1 MINIST
7 CKTERWKTQMVKITK
22 ATETRLRST
31 IGEVENA
38 EEQYALASS
47 LVESGARVQN
57 IINVIDKYKDQ
68 EQNWYELESQYK
80 GKDVYL
86 VRDNDEYSLKTPPH
100 KMEPKYLRTAQQA
113 HKIAENGQSLDP
125 ILFELDTIEN
135 KQNIPKEFETRIK
148 EAFKVNDV
156 EINKFNGQDLSI
168 VSYGK
173 TEQKAMIV
181 RRPHTD
187 ENFDRLNQQ
196 VSNWPNA
203 EIYQVVVDGE
213 SEMSDRQLQTL
224 EKSTRNIT
232 VSYVNGDEAKTL
244 VNRIAK
250 HIEPQAV
257 ITVAQDENEV
267 LITNDD
273 LNMEESAPGQ
283 APIDKESDADILLT
297 DDDLADLQ
305 MIQNGSKLEA

>member
-1 MINIST
+1 
-7 CKTERWKTQMVKITK
+7 MVKITK

-38 EEQYALASS
+38 EEQYALASN
-47 LVESGARVQN
+47 LVESGARIQN

-86 VRDNDEYSLKTPPH
+86 VRDNDEYTIKTPPH
-100 KMEPKYLRTAQQA
+100 KMEPKYLRTAQQV
-113 HKIAENGQSLDP
+113 HKIAENGQALDP
-125 ILFELDTIEN
+125 ILFELDAVEN

-156 EINKFNGQDLSI
+156 ELNKFNGQDLSI

-173 TEQKAMIV
+173 SEQKAMIV
-181 RRPHTD
+181 RRPHTE

-203 EIYQVVVDGE
+203 EIYQVVVNGE

-232 VSYVNGDEAKTL
+232 VSYVNGEDANTL

-257 ITVAQDENEV
+257 MAAAQDENEV

-273 LNMEESAPGQ
+273 LNMEEDAPGQ
-283 APIDKESDADILLT
+283 APDTKESDADILLT

-305 MIQNGSKLEA
+305 IAQNESGLEV

>member
-7 CKTERWKTQMVKITK
+7 CKTERRKTQMVKITK

-31 IGEVENA
+31 IGEVESA

-68 EQNWYELESQYK
+68 ERNWYDLESQYK

-86 VRDNDEYSLKTPPH
+86 VRDNDEYILKTPPH
-100 KMEPKYLRTAQQA
+100 KMEPKYLRTAQQV
-113 HKIAENGQSLDP
+113 HKIAENGQALDP
-125 ILFELDTIEN
+125 ILFELDTVED

-148 EAFKVNDV
+148 ESFKVNDV

-187 ENFDRLNQQ
+187 ENFDRLNRQ

-257 ITVAQDENEV
+257 ITVTQDENEV

-273 LNMEESAPGQ
+273 LNIEESAPSQ
-283 APIDKESDADILLT
+283 APNVKESDADILLT
-297 DDDLADLQ
+297 NDDLADLQ
-305 MIQNGSKLEA
+305 MTQNESKLEA